1 MSLNVANRVSNK
13 WHNLKSLTVETQSL
27 GPKIYARSPEQ
38 NTMMDLTKIQYALSG
53 IWATAPTMPS
63 TDGETDTSK
72 FYMLFEP
79 MPYRNIPK
87 LTKTPDVEVL
97 EEGDNYEIP
106 GMALS
111 FDQYLQKDETKQNS
125 EGIDVNLWEVFQ
137 CNFLGIRDLA

>member
-1 MSLNVANRVSNK
+1 
-13 WHNLKSLTVETQSL
+13 
-27 GPKIYARSPEQ
+27 
-38 NTMMDLTKIQYALSG
+38 
-53 IWATAPTMPS
+53 MPS

-87 LTKTPDVEVL
+87 LTKTPDVAVL

-137 CNFLGIRDLA
+137 CNFLGIRRSCVN